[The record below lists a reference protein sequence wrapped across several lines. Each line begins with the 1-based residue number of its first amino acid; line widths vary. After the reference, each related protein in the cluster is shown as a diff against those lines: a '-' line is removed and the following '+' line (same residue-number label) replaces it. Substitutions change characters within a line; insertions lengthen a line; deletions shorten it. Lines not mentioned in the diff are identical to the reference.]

1 MFTYLQIIFEWVVEK
16 SLLLSI
22 PHIYFSTYVIWFP
35 MKKKNNKYVYM
46 IILPGEPSKR
56 NIRRMTFLQTLWTS
70 YETIVDTFQI
80 EENLYL
86 IWPLYNVISLLARRR
101 VLDLNSV
108 TYLYERYTWVPT
120 TIWTFLHTLFRS
132 IINNI

>member
-56 NIRRMTFLQTLWTS
+56 NIRIMTFLQTLWTS

-86 IWPLYNVISLLARRR
+86 I
-101 VLDLNSV
+101 
-108 TYLYERYTWVPT
+108 
-120 TIWTFLHTLFRS
+120 
-132 IINNI
+132 

>member
-22 PHIYFSTYVIWFP
+22 PHIYFSAYFIWFP

-46 IILPGEPSKR
+46 IILAGEPSKR

-86 IWPLYNVISLLARRR
+86 I
-101 VLDLNSV
+101 
-108 TYLYERYTWVPT
+108 
-120 TIWTFLHTLFRS
+120 
-132 IINNI
+132 